1 MRIVQAVGWYFPDRL
16 GGTEVYVA
24 ALAERLQR
32 LGHHVEIAAPD
43 PGGATTRHYEHDG
56 VPVHRYPIRVPLTR
70 DEAQGRAAVPG
81 AKWFHEWLR
90 ATRPDVVHFH
100 TLVPGLE
107 LAEVK
112 AAKAAGARVIATTHS
127 SSLGYICTRGTMMR
141 WGEALCDGL
150 AEPRKCAACD
160 LQKRGLP
167 KWAARATAVVP
178 VRPSEIA
185 GRLPGKIGTALGMT
199 SSIAFNRYR
208 QRELLDNV
216 DRFVL
221 LTEWAADAVVRNGAP
236 LDKVALNRLGIS
248 HGFAPK
254 PGPRS
259 HPTRSPVVFGYLG
272 RFDPIKGVDDL
283 ARAVGSLPPTHAF
296 RLDLR
301 GPHDTAD
308 GRDVLRRLEERLSGD
323 QRVSFGSPLPIAQVP
338 AHLAGLDVLCC
349 PSVCLEGGPTVA
361 IEAHA
366 VGTPVLGT
374 RIGGLAELMTDG
386 LNGRLVAPGDWRAL
400 AAAIAE
406 IAADPRG
413 TVDRWRTAIPAAR
426 TMDEV
431 VADYVRL
438 YQQ

>member
-24 ALAERLQR
+24 ALAERLLR
-32 LGHHVEIAAPD
+32 LRHHVEIAAPD
-43 PGGATTRHYEHDG
+43 PGGSTPRHYEHEG
-56 VPVHRYPIRVPLTR
+56 VSVHRYPIRLPLTR
-70 DEAQGRAAVPG
+70 EEAQGRAVVPG
-81 AKWFHEWLR
+81 GEWFHEWLR

-127 SSLGYICTRGTMMR
+127 SSLGYICARGTMMR

-167 KWAARATAVVP
+167 KWAAGAVAAIP
-178 VRPSEIA
+178 VRASEI
-185 GRLPGKIGTALGMT
+185 GRRLPGKIGTALGMT
-199 SSIAFNRYR
+199 SSIAFNRLR
-208 QRELLDNV
+208 QRELIDNV

-236 LDKVALNRLGIS
+236 LDKVALNRLGIGS
-248 HGFAPK
+248 GFAPK
-254 PGPRS
+254 PGPLS

-283 ARAVGSLPPTHAF
+283 ARAVRSLPRTVSF
-296 RLDLR
+296 RLDFR
-301 GPHDTAD
+301 GPRDTA
-308 GRDVLRRLEERLSGD
+308 GSRDVLRRLEEMLAGD
-323 QRVSFGSPLPIAQVP
+323 PRVTFGPPLPVALVP
-338 AHLAGLDVLCC
+338 AHLASLDVLCC

-386 LNGRLVAPGDWRAL
+386 LNGRLVTPGDWREL
-400 AAAIAE
+400 AAAISE
-406 IAADPRG
+406 IAGNPRG
-413 TVDRWRTAIPAAR
+413 TVDLWRTAIPAAR

-431 VADYVRL
+431 VADYVKL
-438 YQQ
+438 YEQ

>member
-24 ALAERLQR
+24 ALADGLQR
-32 LGHHVEIAAPD
+32 LRHHVEIAAPD
-43 PGGATTRHYEHDG
+43 PGGSTPRQYERDG
-56 VPVHRYPIRVPLTR
+56 ILVHRYPIRLPLTR
-70 DEAQGRAAVPG
+70 GEARGRAEVPG
-81 AKWFHEWLR
+81 GEWFQDWLR
-90 ATRPDVVHFH
+90 VTRPDVVHFH

-112 AAKAAGARVIATTHS
+112 SAKAYGARVIATTHS
-127 SSLGYICTRGTMMR
+127 SSLGYICARGTMMR

-150 AEPRKCAACD
+150 AEPPKCAACD

-167 KWAARATAVVP
+167 KWAARAAAAMP

-185 GRLPGKIGTALGMT
+185 GLLPGKLGTALGMT
-199 SSIAFNRYR
+199 SSIAFNRFR
-208 QRELLDNV
+208 QAEFIDSV

-236 LDKVALNRLGIS
+236 LAKVAINRLGIGA
-248 HGFAPK
+248 GFTPK
-254 PGPRS
+254 PGPVPQ
-259 HPTRSPVVFGYLG
+259 PTRSPVVFGYLG

-283 ARAVGSLPPTHAF
+283 ARAVRSLPATLNF
-296 RLDLR
+296 RLDFR
-301 GPHDTAD
+301 GPRDTA
-308 GRDVLRRLEERLSGD
+308 GAREVVQRLEEMLAGD
-323 QRVSFGSPLPIAQVP
+323 QRVSFGPPVPVAQVP
-338 AHLAGLDVLCC
+338 AHLTGLDVLCC

-361 IEAHA
+361 MEAHA

-374 RIGGLAELMTDG
+374 RIGGLAEMMTDG
-386 LNGRLVAPGDWRAL
+386 VNGRLVAPGDWRAL
-400 AAAIAE
+400 AAAIAG
-406 IAADPRG
+406 IVTDPRG

-431 VADYVRL
+431 VADYVKL
-438 YQQ
+438 YEP